1 MQSPYSIDMLAT
13 VWVLGI
19 TYPQSI
25 KWLGL
30 FLTAD
35 YKSAGTPN
43 GGQRYPALGV
53 DVLKYANNY
62 IFPPKNFS
70 ISRTFRYFCSKK
82 ENMKILKFKLLK
94 DFARKHPDSADALMR
109 WAEYVE
115 KTEWKS
121 HAELKQA
128 FPSADYVGNDR
139 YVFNISG
146 NKFRLVT
153 IVVFFQGFLHIRFV
167 GTHAEYDKIKDI
179 KNI

>member
-1 MQSPYSIDMLAT
+1 
-13 VWVLGI
+13 
-19 TYPQSI
+19 
-25 KWLGL
+25 
-30 FLTAD
+30 
-35 YKSAGTPN
+35 
-43 GGQRYPALGV
+43 
-53 DVLKYANNY
+53 
-62 IFPPKNFS
+62 
-70 ISRTFRYFCSKK
+70 
-82 ENMKILKFKLLK
+82 MKILKFKLLK

-139 YVFNISG
+139 YI
-146 NKFRLVT
+146 
-153 IVVFFQGFLHIRFV
+153 FQGFLHIRFV

>member
-1 MQSPYSIDMLAT
+1 MQTFISFLARSS
-13 VWVLGI
+13 L
-19 TYPQSI
+19 YRE
-25 KWLGL
+25 L
-30 FLTAD
+30 FAIFAAKIND
-35 YKSAGTPN
+35 Y
-43 GGQRYPALGV
+43 
-53 DVLKYANNY
+53 
-62 IFPPKNFS
+62 
-70 ISRTFRYFCSKK
+70 
-82 ENMKILKFKLLK
+82 EILKFKLLK
-94 DFARKHPDSADALMR
+94 DFARKHPDAADPLMR
-109 WAEYVE
+109 WAEFVE

-153 IVVFFQGFLHIRFV
+153 IVVVFQGFLYIGFV

>member
-1 MQSPYSIDMLAT
+1 MQTFISFLAKSS
-13 VWVLGI
+13 L
-19 TYPQSI
+19 YRE
-25 KWLGL
+25 L
-30 FLTAD
+30 FAIFAAKIND
-35 YKSAGTPN
+35 YKDIKVQIAE
-43 GGQRYPALGV
+43 R
-53 DVLKYANNY
+53 
-62 IFPPKNFS
+62 
-70 ISRTFRYFCSKK
+70 FC
-82 ENMKILKFKLLK
+82 
-94 DFARKHPDSADALMR
+94 RKHPDAADPLMR
-109 WAEYVE
+109 WAEFVE

-139 YVFNISG
+139 DVFNISG

>member
-1 MQSPYSIDMLAT
+1 MLVLIPHGFSSQSF
-13 VWVLGI
+13 
-19 TYPQSI
+19 QH
-25 KWLGL
+25 
-30 FLTAD
+30 
-35 YKSAGTPN
+35 
-43 GGQRYPALGV
+43 
-53 DVLKYANNY
+53 
-62 IFPPKNFS
+62 
-70 ISRTFRYFCSKK
+70 
-82 ENMKILKFKLLK
+82 IL
-94 DFARKHPDSADALMR
+94 PSALMR

-115 KTEWKS
+115 KTDWKS

>member
-1 MQSPYSIDMLAT
+1 
-13 VWVLGI
+13 
-19 TYPQSI
+19 
-25 KWLGL
+25 
-30 FLTAD
+30 
-35 YKSAGTPN
+35 
-43 GGQRYPALGV
+43 
-53 DVLKYANNY
+53 
-62 IFPPKNFS
+62 
-70 ISRTFRYFCSKK
+70 
-82 ENMKILKFKLLK
+82 MKILKFKLLK
-94 DFARKHPDSADALMR
+94 DFARKHPGAADPLMR
-109 WAEYVE
+109 WAEFVE

-128 FPSADYVGNDR
+128 FPSADYIGNDR

>member
-1 MQSPYSIDMLAT
+1 MTITTKEGHEHALFLSIQKRRICVQSIENLVSDCAKHVTTLKHITPHKLRSTYGTNLYRETGDIYLVAE
-13 VWVLGI
+13 VLGH
-19 TYPQSI
+19 
-25 KWLGL
+25 
-30 FLTAD
+30 
-35 YKSAGTPN
+35 N
-43 GGQRYPALGV
+43 
-53 DVLKYANNY
+53 DVN
-62 IFPPKNFS
+62 
-70 ISRTFRYFCSKK
+70 TT
-82 ENMKILKFKLLK
+82 
-94 DFARKHPDSADALMR
+94 RKHPDAADPLMR
-109 WAEYVE
+109 WAEFVE

-128 FPSADYVGNDR
+128 FPSADYIGNDR

>member
-1 MQSPYSIDMLAT
+1 MLTFISFLAKSS
-13 VWVLGI
+13 LYRELFAI
-19 TYPQSI
+19 FAAKINDYEDI
-25 KWLGL
+25 KVQIAER
-30 FLTAD
+30 FCKETSCAAD
-35 YKSAGTPN
+35 P
-43 GGQRYPALGV
+43 
-53 DVLKYANNY
+53 
-62 IFPPKNFS
+62 
-70 ISRTFRYFCSKK
+70 
-82 ENMKILKFKLLK
+82 
-94 DFARKHPDSADALMR
+94 LMR
-109 WAEYVE
+109 WAEFVE

>member
-1 MQSPYSIDMLAT
+1 MQTFISFLAKSS
-13 VWVLGI
+13 L
-19 TYPQSI
+19 YRE
-25 KWLGL
+25 L
-30 FLTAD
+30 FA
-35 YKSAGTPN
+35 
-43 GGQRYPALGV
+43 
-53 DVLKYANNY
+53 
-62 IFPPKNFS
+62 IFAA
-70 ISRTFRYFCSKK
+70 KK
-82 ENMKILKFKLLK
+82 TIMKILKFKLLK
-94 DFARKHPDSADALMR
+94 DFARKHPDAADPLMR
-109 WAEYVE
+109 WAEFVE

>member
-1 MQSPYSIDMLAT
+1 MAT
-13 VWVLGI
+13 NEQKKAND
-19 TYPQSI
+19 TAAI
-25 KWLGL
+25 K
-30 FLTAD
+30 A
-35 YKSAGTPN
+35 KQEKAGASVQKTEYIPKASETPPDLR
-43 GGQRYPALGV
+43 QCHSRALR
-53 DVLKYANNY
+53 K
-62 IFPPKNFS
+62 P
-70 ISRTFRYFCSKK
+70 R
-82 ENMKILKFKLLK
+82 
-94 DFARKHPDSADALMR
+94 RKHPDAADPLMR
-109 WAEYVE
+109 WAEFVE